1 MEKKIIYLV
10 VISLMISTF
19 LMGCGD
25 SEGIKDEKITVAVSI
40 VPQASFVEAICGELV
55 NVVTMIPPGNSP
67 ANYEPTP
74 EEVAAF
80 QDADVYFAIGVPTE
94 EANIYTRISE
104 NTKLI
109 KLQDDVANAYPDR
122 YFEDGGRDPH
132 IWLSTKRV
140 KVMLE
145 VMTEEISLLDE
156 AHRSTY
162 EKNMQDYVAK
172 LDDLELEMQALME
185 GTDGSS
191 IIMNHPSFGYLTDDY
206 NLEMLSLEE
215 HGKEATPQHLQEL
228 TDFAVEN
235 DIHTVF
241 YQAEVASE
249 QVEAFAEGI
258 DAEVVQLSPLASDYI
273 ENMKDML
280 QKIVEE
286 VVK

>member
-19 LMGCGD
+19 LMGCGK
-25 SEGIKDEKITVAVSI
+25 SEEIKDEKLTIAVSI
-40 VPQASFVEAICGELV
+40 VPQASFVEAICGEQV
-55 NVVTMIPPGNSP
+55 NVVTLVPPGYSP
-67 ANYEPTP
+67 ENYEPTP
-74 EEVAAF
+74 VEVAAF

-94 EANIYTRISE
+94 EANIYTRINE
-104 NTKLI
+104 NTKLV
-109 KLQDDVANAYPDR
+109 KLQDAVANVYPDR
-122 YFEDGGRDPH
+122 FFEDGGRDPH

-162 EKNMQDYVAK
+162 EKNMQDYVTK

-185 GTDGSS
+185 GTNGSS
-191 IIMNHPSFGYLTDDY
+191 IIMNHPSFGYLAADY

-228 TDFAVEN
+228 TDFAIEN